1 MSGMEPNPYEAP
13 KSAMPPRS
21 DRRSA
26 LGFYSRKLVVA
37 IACMIGLMTVVSI
50 VVYATIAVAAV
61 IGLSGR

>member
-1 MSGMEPNPYEAP
+1 MEPNPYEAP
-13 KSAMPPRS
+13 KCALPPRTGQ
-21 DRRSA
+21 RNA

-37 IACMIGLMTVVSI
+37 VACMIGLMTLVSI

>member
-13 KSAMPPRS
+13 KSAMSPRS

-26 LGFYSRKLVVA
+26 AGFYSRKLAVV
-37 IACMIGLMTVVSI
+37 IACMVGLMTVVSI
-50 VVYATIAVAAV
+50 VIYAAIAAAAV